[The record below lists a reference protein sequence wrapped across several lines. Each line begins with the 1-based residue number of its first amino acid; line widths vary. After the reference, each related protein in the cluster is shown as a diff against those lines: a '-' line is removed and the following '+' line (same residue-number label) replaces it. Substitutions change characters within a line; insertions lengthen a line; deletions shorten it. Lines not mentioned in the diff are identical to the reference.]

1 MAAKRDA
8 TVSHHEQYKR
18 PKREPYSFAKEFD
31 RQPCENPFENE
42 DNVQFRFNYWQK
54 ESNVLVPDISKM
66 ILHVMSDG
74 DDAVAPMPVFLRKPS
89 SQYKHYKHLI
99 IVAAH
104 GVHPMDMGR
113 DISNLPFLSTCTS
126 APLRHSEV
134 QPSPGNYLLSIYL
147 FYLNFLFTALYI
159 LPSKAVGGT
168 QILNPWHP
176 LFFGRINQAR
186 HYTLQPALVH
196 YSCLNVIG

>member
-1 MAAKRDA
+1 MAAKRECDA
-8 TVSHHEQYKR
+8 TGSLHEQHKR
-18 PKREPYSFAKEFD
+18 PKREPYSFSEGFH

-42 DNVQFRFNYWQK
+42 DNVQLRFNYWQK
-54 ESNVLVPDISKM
+54 ERTVLVPDISKI

-74 DDAVAPMPVFLRKPS
+74 DDAIAPMPVFLRKPS
-89 SQYKHYKHLI
+89 SKYKRLI

-134 QPSPGNYLLSIYL
+134 QPSPGDDLLLIHL
-147 FYLNFLFTALYI
+147 FCVNFPLTVLLIVPNRLLAALR
-159 LPSKAVGGT
+159 S
-168 QILNPWHP
+168 
-176 LFFGRINQAR
+176 
-186 HYTLQPALVH
+186 
-196 YSCLNVIG
+196 